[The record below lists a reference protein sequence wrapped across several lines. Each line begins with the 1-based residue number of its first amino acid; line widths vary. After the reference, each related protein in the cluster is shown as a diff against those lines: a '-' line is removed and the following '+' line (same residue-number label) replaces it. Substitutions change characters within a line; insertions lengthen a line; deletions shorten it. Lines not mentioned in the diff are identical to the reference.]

1 MSEIPP
7 IVSGVAK
14 CADQLITGWCARGH
28 AVGTV
33 SVLDVG
39 RRTVG
44 EFRVTGLPVH
54 WPRIA
59 RDLASYDVINLHG
72 PAPTLSD
79 AFLLLLG
86 LRRTRRPPLLYTHHS
101 DIHLERHPRASAA
114 YNRVHERLARVA
126 DHIVTTSR
134 AYADRFDAR
143 RPVSVIPWGVDV
155 DRFWVRERQ
164 PPTGAE
170 LRVLFVGQ
178 MRPYK
183 GVEILLK
190 AVAGRPGISATLVG
204 GGPLEDDYARR
215 AVELGADNVRFVG
228 RVADDRLPELYA
240 AHDVVVL
247 PSTTRA
253 EAFGLVL
260 LEGMAAGCVP
270 LASDLPGVREV
281 AGRTGVLVRPGDVD
295 DLRAQLEQLAADRT
309 RTWQMGTESQRAVA
323 SMRWDSVVKRY
334 EDVMLELTAA
344 SP

>member
-1 MSEIPP
+1 M
-7 IVSGVAK
+7 
-14 CADQLITGWCARGH
+14 TGWRARGH

-39 RRTVG
+39 RRAIG

-54 WPRIA
+54 WRRIA
-59 RDLASYDVINLHG
+59 HDLASYDVINLHG
-72 PAPTLSD
+72 PVPTLSD
-79 AFLLLLG
+79 AFLLLTAP
-86 LRRTRRPPLLYTHHS
+86 RRARRPRLLYTHHS
-101 DIHLERHPRASAA
+101 DIHLEAHPRASAA
-114 YNRVHERLARVA
+114 YNRVHERLARLA

-134 AYADRFDAR
+134 AYADRFGAGG

-155 DRFWVRERQ
+155 DRFSPGERH
-164 PPTGAE
+164 PPAGGG

-183 GVEILLK
+183 GVEILLR
-190 AVAGRPGISATLVG
+190 AVARRPGISATLVG
-204 GGPLEDDYARR
+204 GGPLEEAYARQ
-215 AVELGADNVRFVG
+215 ASELGADNVRFVG
-228 RVADDRLPELYA
+228 RVHDDRLPELYA

-270 LASDLPGVREV
+270 LASDLPGVRDV

-295 DLRAQLEQLAADRT
+295 DLRSRLEWLAADRT
-309 RTWQMGTESQRAVA
+309 RTWRMGTESQRAVA
-323 SMRWDSVVKRY
+323 SMRWDSVVRRY

-344 SP
+344 SSGRTCGPPRSGPRTTP